1 MADSTPV
8 FLPRESH
15 EQYEKAKNMTLETEP
30 PRSKVVQYAT
40 GKSRRQLLIAPE
52 IMKWLGQS
60 GNDAH
65 LWMVKVQSDAVKNNI
80 T

>member
-15 EQYEKAKNMTLETEP
+15 EQYEKAKDMTPETEP
-30 PRSKVVQYAT
+30 PGQKLFNMLL

-52 IMKWLGQS
+52 ITKWLGQS

-65 LWMVKVQSDAVKNNI
+65 LWMVIVPSNAVKNNI